1 MGPKAGSSI
10 PGSVALNFA
19 VWSQAAGKRQEN
31 ETLGTVLRI
40 TVNFEGANP
49 KPESGRKL
57 VAEFGLL
64 RRRELHFNF
73 VVQETARSPKRG
85 RNGKSTSLLG
95 PSFTSKSDEIIDGRG
110 RIST

>member
-1 MGPKAGSSI
+1 LRFGPKRQG
-10 PGSVALNFA
+10 N
-19 VWSQAAGKRQEN
+19 GKKMKA
-31 ETLGTVLRI
+31 LGTVLRI

-64 RRRELHFNF
+64 GRRELHFNL
-73 VVQETARSPKRG
+73 VVQEPARSPRS
-85 RNGKSTSLLG
+85 RNGKSTNFLG
-95 PSFTSKSDEIIDGRG
+95 PSFASKSDEIIDGRG

>member
-1 MGPKAGSSI
+1 LRFGPKRQG
-10 PGSVALNFA
+10 N
-19 VWSQAAGKRQEN
+19 GKKMKA
-31 ETLGTVLRI
+31 LGTVLRI

-73 VVQETARSPKRG
+73 VVQETARSPGSG

-95 PSFTSKSDEIIDGRG
+95 PSFASKSDEIIDGRG

>member
-1 MGPKAGSSI
+1 MKA
-10 PGSVALNFA
+10 
-19 VWSQAAGKRQEN
+19 
-31 ETLGTVLRI
+31 LGTVLRI

-64 RRRELHFNF
+64 RRRELRFNF
-73 VVQETARSPKRG
+73 VVQETARSPRSG

-95 PSFTSKSDEIIDGRG
+95 PSFASKSDEIIDGRG